1 MAAYWSWNAHQMI
14 AILDANALLI
24 PWNFRIDV
32 FEEVRRLGFIPT
44 TIEPVRRELN
54 VLMKKGFTGAGVAL
68 RLSARCQTV
77 ETAGGST
84 VDDQI
89 LNTALKYKAAV
100 VTNDKDLKR
109 ELREHGLHIVQLR
122 NRKYLEVDLQ

>member
-1 MAAYWSWNAHQMI
+1 MI
-14 AILDANALLI
+14 AILDTNALLI
-24 PWNFRIDV
+24 PWHFKIDV
-32 FEEVRRLGFIPT
+32 IEELNRLGFMPA

-54 VLMKKGFTGAGVAL
+54 VLTMKGLVGAEIAL
-68 RLSARCQTV
+68 SFSERCQTI
-77 ETAGGST
+77 ETAGGTT

-109 ELREHGLHIVQLR
+109 ELRKHGLRIVQLR
-122 NRKYLEVDLQ
+122 NRKYLEIDLQ

>member
-1 MAAYWSWNAHQMI
+1 MI

-24 PWNFRIDV
+24 PWHFKIDV
-32 FEEVRRLGFIPT
+32 FDDLRGLGFIPA
-44 TIEPVRRELN
+44 TIEPVRHELN
-54 VLMKKGFTGAGVAL
+54 VLMKKGLAGAGVAL
-68 RLSARCQTV
+68 RLSARCQII

-109 ELREHGLHIVQLR
+109 ELREHGVRVVQLR
-122 NRKYLEVDLQ
+122 NKKYLEVDLQ

>member
-1 MAAYWSWNAHQMI
+1 MI

-24 PWNFRIDV
+24 PWNFRVDV
-32 FEEVRRLGFIPT
+32 FEELSRLGFVPT

-54 VLMKKGFTGAGVAL
+54 SLIKKGVAGAGVAL

-77 ETAGGST
+77 ETECGST
-84 VDDQI
+84 VDGQI
-89 LNTALKYKAAV
+89 LNTALKYKGAV

-109 ELREHGLHIVQLR
+109 ELREHGLRIVQLR

>member
-1 MAAYWSWNAHQMI
+1 MI
-14 AILDANALLI
+14 AILDSNALLI
-24 PWNFRIDV
+24 PWNFRVDV
-32 FEEVRRLGFIPT
+32 FEELRRLGFTPT

-54 VLMKKGFTGAGVAL
+54 ALMKNGFTGARVAL
-68 RLSARCQTV
+68 RLSARCKTL
-77 ETAGGST
+77 EPEDGAT

-122 NRKYLEVDLQ
+122 NSKHLEVDLQ

>member
-1 MAAYWSWNAHQMI
+1 MI

-24 PWNFRIDV
+24 PWHFRIDV
-32 FEEVRRLGFIPT
+32 FEELRGLGFIPA

-54 VLMKKGFTGAGVAL
+54 VLIKKGFTGAGVAL
-68 RLSARCQTV
+68 RLSARCQTI

-109 ELREHGLHIVQLR
+109 ELREHGLRIVQLR

>member
-1 MAAYWSWNAHQMI
+1 MI

-24 PWNFRIDV
+24 PWNFRVDV
-32 FEEVRRLGFIPT
+32 FEELSRLGFVPS

-54 VLMKKGFTGAGVAL
+54 SLMKKGVAGAGVAL
-68 RLSARCQTV
+68 RLSARCQTI
-77 ETAGGST
+77 ETECGSS
-84 VDDQI
+84 VDGQI

-109 ELREHGLHIVQLR
+109 ELREHSLRIVQLR

>member
-1 MAAYWSWNAHQMI
+1 MI

-24 PWNFRIDV
+24 PWNFKVDV
-32 FEEVRRLGFIPT
+32 FEELSRLGFVPT
-44 TIEPVRRELN
+44 TIEPVRKELN
-54 VLMKKGFTGAGVAL
+54 ALMKNGFGGARVAL

-77 ETAGGST
+77 ETASGLT

-100 VTNDKDLKR
+100 VTNDKNLKR
-109 ELREHGLHIVQLR
+109 ELREHGLRIVQLR
-122 NRKYLEVDLQ
+122 NKKYLEVDLQ

>member
-1 MAAYWSWNAHQMI
+1 MI

-24 PWNFRIDV
+24 PWHFKIDV
-32 FEEVRRLGFIPT
+32 FEELHGLGFTPA

-54 VLMKKGFTGAGVAL
+54 VLGRKGLKGASMAL
-68 RLSARCQTV
+68 SLSDRCETI

-84 VDDQI
+84 VDEEI
-89 LNTALKYKAAV
+89 LNTAVKYKAAV
-100 VTNDKDLKR
+100 VTNDKSLKKA
-109 ELREHGLHIVQLR
+109 LRERGLHVVQLR

>member
-1 MAAYWSWNAHQMI
+1 MI
-14 AILDANALLI
+14 AILDTNALLI
-24 PWNFRIDV
+24 PWHFKIDV
-32 FEEVRRLGFIPT
+32 IEELNRLGFIAA

-54 VLMKKGFTGAGVAL
+54 VLTIRGLAGAEFAL
-68 RLSARCQTV
+68 RLSERCQMID
-77 ETAGGST
+77 TAGGTT

-109 ELREHGLHIVQLR
+109 ELRKHGLRVVQLR
-122 NRKYLEVDLQ
+122 NRKYLEIDLQ